1 MTTHLEEYRYLI
13 KHREVIVGEWIEKEI
28 DNLYADLQD
37 KQYVYDTREADIRIK
52 FQETLCLQG
61 KAPFYMQPV
70 QLMPWQKAW
79 WEAVYS
85 YKMADTG
92 FRRFTEGLL
101 EIGRKNGKTKI
112 ASGAG
117 SYVWRREGG
126 FGARVYCLAPKLDQ
140 ADLVYDD
147 IWTMTQL
154 DPEWK
159 ELKKK

>member
-1 MTTHLEEYRYLI
+1 MTHLEEYRYLI

-37 KQYVYDTREADIRIK
+37 KQYVYDTREADMRIK

-61 KAPFYMQPV
+61 KAPFYMKPV

-92 FRRFTEGLL
+92 FRRFIEGLL
-101 EIGRKNGKTKI
+101 GDR
-112 ASGAG
+112 
-117 SYVWRREGG
+117 
-126 FGARVYCLAPKLDQ
+126 Q
-140 ADLVYDD
+140 
-147 IWTMTQL
+147 
-154 DPEWK
+154 K
-159 ELKKK
+159 ERQEYNVRC